1 MKSTS
6 SLSLAAHGRDLRIDF
21 ARGLALWFMLV
32 DHIPHNI
39 VALLTMRNF
48 GFSGAIDVFVFVS
61 GYAAAIQYGKM
72 TLERGFVV
80 AATRIIKR
88 ALQLYAAHLVLFV
101 IYISAVSWVAERYRA
116 PDIVEE
122 YRIIGMLNDPL
133 RVLMHGLLLQS
144 RPLNLDVL
152 QLVIVLLAFFP
163 FVLALL
169 LRWPTFTVAGSF
181 VLYLAARWF
190 GLSLP
195 AYPAGSPYLLV
206 VTRAHRI
213 SPSFNVDFRRTP
225 DPISDHRHSQTCA

>member
-116 PDIVEE
+116 PIS
-122 YRIIGMLNDPL
+122 
-133 RVLMHGLLLQS
+133 S
-144 RPLNLDVL
+144 RNTASSVCST
-152 QLVIVLLAFFP
+152 I
-163 FVLALL
+163 
-169 LRWPTFTVAGSF
+169 RYG
-181 VLYLAARWF
+181 
-190 GLSLP
+190 
-195 AYPAGSPYLLV
+195 
-206 VTRAHRI
+206 
-213 SPSFNVDFRRTP
+213 
-225 DPISDHRHSQTCA
+225 C